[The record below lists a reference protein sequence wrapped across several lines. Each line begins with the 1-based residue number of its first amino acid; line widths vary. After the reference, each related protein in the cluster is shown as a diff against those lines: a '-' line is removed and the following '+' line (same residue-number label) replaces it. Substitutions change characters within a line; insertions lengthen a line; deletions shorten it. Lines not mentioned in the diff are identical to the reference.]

1 LPIKNEV
8 RLPLKLQVDDQIE
21 VSLRLGA

>member
-8 RLPLKLQVDDQIE
+8 RLPLKLQVDDL
-21 VSLRLGA
+21 VSVSARI